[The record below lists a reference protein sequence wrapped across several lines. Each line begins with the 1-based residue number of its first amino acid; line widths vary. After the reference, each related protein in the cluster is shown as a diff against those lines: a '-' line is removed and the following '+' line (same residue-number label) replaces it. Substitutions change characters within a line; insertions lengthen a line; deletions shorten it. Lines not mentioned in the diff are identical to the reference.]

1 MEISEVLDRVG
12 DVSGFVK
19 GLIRSSWVPEE
30 ILNVLVDITERFVCY
45 WGVLEFLWFK
55 RELTLQ
61 PEDRWD
67 VGIMFFVG
75 SRGILRSQGFLW
87 TSLWFLKV
95 SFVIERFK
103 MFLGT
108 LGFLRGFQDSPKGSW
123 GDFILSLHV
132 MDSCGSSRGRWVSH
146 SPWRRLSV
154 CCCQEV
160 LIRSKGS
167 WRNIG
172 VTKKV

>member
-1 MEISEVLDRVG
+1 MI
-12 DVSGFVK
+12 
-19 GLIRSSWVPEE
+19 PEE
-30 ILNVLVDITERFVCY
+30 ILNVLVDITERFMCY
-45 WGVLEFLWFK
+45 WGVLEFLWFN
-55 RELTLQ
+55 RRVNSST
-61 PEDRWD
+61 WG
-67 VGIMFFVG
+67 V
-75 SRGILRSQGFLW
+75 LRCGDNVFCGLSGYFEIPRVPVDI
-87 TSLWFLKV
+87 TGVFKEV